1 MIMKRLA
8 LASVLFGVGVFSA
21 CASEDPVAPPVG
33 TGGTATGGTSPTGG
47 TDTGGTATGGTA
59 TGGTATGGTATGGTA
74 TGGTATGGTAT
85 GGTSTGGTAPT
96 GGTAGDMGM
105 GGMGMGGL
113 LMGGAGGSTTGGMGG
128 MLMGGSGGKSMG
140 GAGGTSAGSGGTT
153 SGDPTI
159 DQLVGKLDGHL
170 ITTPCGDTPNTDD
183 CAGGGWR
190 SNAVDN
196 GANHPCSGARLEA
209 LITFPIG
216 GTPGTQYDV
225 TAHFYGVMEPRQY
238 SSVMREATGAT
249 NRTGG
254 TPTGWAEATGTASV
268 YTMGDNNYNTYEIH
282 VYDNANPKVRVRQ
295 YFLNSDSG
303 TGHYTMLTNYEKTIT
318 VVGGGEVRLRVFDAN
333 CRMIKNCGQN
343 GGAPCTGKAR
353 TVDTAAAMPQPAAP
367 LTLQQ
372 PALGA
377 SSPDHSGQWWL
388 FDVTRVAR
396 KP

>member
-8 LASVLFGVGVFSA
+8 LASVLISVGVFAA
-21 CASEDPVAPPVG
+21 CASEDPVAPPV
-33 TGGTATGGTSPTGG
+33 ATGGTG
-47 TDTGGTATGGTA
+47 A
-59 TGGTATGGTATGGTA
+59 
-74 TGGTATGGTAT
+74 
-85 GGTSTGGTAPT
+85 GGTAPT
-96 GGTAGDMGM
+96 GGTSTGGAAPTGGTSTGGAAPTGGTSTGGAAPTGGTGTGGAAPTGGTGGDMGM
-105 GGMGMGGL
+105 GMGGMLLGGMGGAST
-113 LMGGAGGSTTGGMGG
+113 GGTAGSAGMGMGG

-140 GAGGTSAGSGGTT
+140 GAGGAAGSGGST

-159 DQLVGKLDGHL
+159 TELVGKLDGHL
-170 ITTPCGDTPNTDD
+170 IITPCGDTPTTDD

-190 SNAVDN
+190 SNAVNN
-196 GANHPCSGARLEA
+196 GANNACSGARLEA
-209 LITFPIG
+209 VIPFPIG

-238 SSVMREATGAT
+238 SNVMREATGAT
-249 NRTGG
+249 NRNGS

-268 YTMGDNNYNTYEIH
+268 YSMGDNNYNTYEIH

-318 VVGGGEVRLRVFDAN
+318 VIGGGEVRLRVYDAN
-333 CRMIKNCGQN
+333 CRMIKNCGAN

-353 TVDTAAAMPQPAAP
+353 TVDVAAAMPQPTGMP
-367 LTLQQ
+367 MLQQ

-377 SSPDHSGQWWL
+377 ASPDHSGQWWL